1 MCSEVWRSRE
11 KCFRIFKTTG
21 NIEDKIKW
29 KRAQAKATK
38 TFREE
43 KKKEWQSYVDAL
55 SINTKASSVWRK
67 IKSICGRPPS
77 TINMLKENGTVFAS
91 IEEITEKLALSFQE
105 IAS

>member
-1 MCSEVWRSRE
+1 MCSEVWKSRE
-11 KCFRIFKTTG
+11 KCYRIFKTTG

-29 KRAQAKATK
+29 NRARAKATR

-67 IKSICGRPPS
+67 IKSV
-77 TINMLKENGTVFAS
+77 LWKAS
-91 IEEITEKLALSFQE
+91 FNNQHAERKMKLSLHQLRK
-105 IAS
+105 